1 VSILNTYFVQET
13 SWFPQRQKR
22 KIYSQA
28 RCDDCCLLYQRAKGL
43 AEEFNITDSLGK
55 RWNFQ
60 THQFRHTVETRMVNS
75 GVPMHIIQRYLGH
88 ESPAMTQVYAHI
100 HGKKKKLLS
109 FIAK

>member
-1 VSILNTYFVQET
+1 MVSA
-13 SWFPQRQKR
+13 RQKR

-60 THQFRHTVETRMVNS
+60 THQFRHTVELEWLIVVCQCILFND
-75 GVPMHIIQRYLGH
+75 I
-88 ESPAMTQVYAHI
+88 
-100 HGKKKKLLS
+100 
-109 FIAK
+109 

>member
-1 VSILNTYFVQET
+1 
-13 SWFPQRQKR
+13 
-22 KIYSQA
+22 
-28 RCDDCCLLYQRAKGL
+28 LLYQRAKGL

-60 THQFRHTVETRMVNS
+60 THQFRHTVGTRMVNS
-75 GVPMHIIQRYLGH
+75 GVPMHIIRYLGH

-100 HGKKKKLLS
+100 HDATLKKKLLS